1 MLNTFDLYKWRLLIN
16 SRTRITTPAM
26 ANDIAATAAIAPP
39 ITAELIPT
47 AKTWLG

>member
-1 MLNTFDLYKWRLLIN
+1 MTA
-16 SRTRITTPAM
+16 TPAM

-47 AKTWLG
+47 AETWLG